1 MDKPKPGT
9 RLRLKVD
16 KQRHGEF
23 IRAVLQNGKVYWLVK
38 QDWNTFWYYAPDEWE
53 LEPTVRVKP

>member
-1 MDKPKPGT
+1 MDKPKVGT
-9 RLRLKVD
+9 RLRLKVN

-38 QDWNTFWYYAPDEWE
+38 QDWNTFWYYAPAEWE
-53 LEPTVRVKP
+53 LERP